1 MQTSACLVHEH
12 QSQHRDILED
22 WPWTK
27 WEHRRTRLV
36 HNSSLAHQTLTCPSA
51 RLYLTSSDAIE
62 VLFLQAISL
71 LWAPFLLFSGVG
83 RYLLKWDPWGPP
95 LMFISGLP
103 LHPVLFGSY
112 KATILCPQ
120 KITPILLQCITLWYL
135 IELQCI
141 TTEVEENDL
150 PTFSMKYVNSV
161 YINQG
166 TTN

>member
-71 LWAPFLLFSGVG
+71 LWAPFLLFFWCGKIPAEVG
-83 RYLLKWDPWGPP
+83 SLRASSYVHFWAASSPCAFWFIQGNNP
-95 LMFISGLP
+95 LPSKDNSNSPTVYNTVISDR
-103 LHPVLFGSY
+103 
-112 KATILCPQ
+112 
-120 KITPILLQCITLWYL
+120 
-135 IELQCI
+135 
-141 TTEVEENDL
+141 TT
-150 PTFSMKYVNSV
+150 V
-161 YINQG
+161 YHH
-166 TTN
+166 